1 MALCLSP
8 GNMFIVGPGLHEFN
22 LASHLVWVVGGLA
35 MAVLAVV
42 AFLELLDGLR
52 AWLSRRRSPGRP
64 TGDGFRVTGGSGRST
79 SAARSPGTTRSAPGA
94 WGTHPSGR
102 RGSGRPQ
109 GGYGTRAPQPVSR
122 SPKGPVGPRYC
133 PIGAGVAARLGTIL
147 KVHPLAVPSLSS
159 PSTKTRQSLPLRAG
173 QLSVPSQGASTV

>member
-64 TGDGFRVTGGSGRST
+64 TGGGFRITEDGRLRKEHLRRAEPGYHSL
-79 SAARSPGTTRSAPGA
+79 RS
-94 WGTHPSGR
+94 
-102 RGSGRPQ
+102 RG
-109 GGYGTRAPQPVSR
+109 
-122 SPKGPVGPRYC
+122 
-133 PIGAGVAARLGTIL
+133 LGD
-147 KVHPLAVPSLSS
+147 P
-159 PSTKTRQSLPLRAG
+159 PLRAAG
-173 QLSVPSQGASTV
+173 EWSPTEGLRDPGAAAGEPES